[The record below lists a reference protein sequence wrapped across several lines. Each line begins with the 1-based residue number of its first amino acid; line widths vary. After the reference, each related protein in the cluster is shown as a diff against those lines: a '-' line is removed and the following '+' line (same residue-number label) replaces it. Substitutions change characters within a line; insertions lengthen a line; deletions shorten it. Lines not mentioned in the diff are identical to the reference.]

1 MGVIM
6 SEPEPKKLKIE
17 VPASDE
23 ERQEAKDRI
32 LEEHRIEGESVY
44 KEPEIPEVEDDFG
57 RRMKDPSRFGGGR
70 G

>member
-1 MGVIM
+1 VG
-6 SEPEPKKLKIE
+6 EPEPKRLKIE

-32 LEEHRIEGESVY
+32 LDEHGIDGETLY
-44 KEPEIPEVEDDFG
+44 QEPERPEVEDDFG